1 MYAVIRSYSGTGASD
16 LADLIAGRQAEVEG
30 LLRSISG
37 FVSWTLI
44 RTENGSATITVCQ
57 NKEGT
62 DESMQLAREWIQEN
76 ASELNVDPPSVSE
89 GPAPLH
95 VTSSGCADGVEAS
108 FWIEIA
114 RPRAGLFLCSHSS
127 SISQKKHR
135 YQQLQSS
142 LVQSF
147 HQKCVVFG

>member
-76 ASELNVDPPSVSE
+76 ASDLNLDPPSVSE
-89 GPAPLH
+89 GSVPLH
-95 VTSSGCADGVEAS
+95 VTS
-108 FWIEIA
+108 
-114 RPRAGLFLCSHSS
+114 
-127 SISQKKHR
+127 
-135 YQQLQSS
+135 
-142 LVQSF
+142 
-147 HQKCVVFG
+147 